1 MSLYRCFVR
10 YAGLFLEGAASSHLR
25 ATGKL
30 IWPAVY
36 GIVIFYGFALPL
48 TIVFG
53 FYTSLGFR
61 GIVLVQNVAQFA
73 FGKNVFLGL
82 KLKI

>member
-1 MSLYRCFVR
+1 M
-10 YAGLFLEGAASSHLR
+10 FLEGAASSHLR

-30 IWPAVY
+30 VWPAVF

-53 FYTSLGFR
+53 FYTPLGFR
-61 GIVLVQNVAQFA
+61 GIVLIQNLAQLI
-73 FGKNVFLGL
+73 FGMSLCDIL
-82 KLKI
+82 Q